1 MSALVAFLR
10 RDGGVATRKDIAG
23 ALATLA
29 HRGPDVTR
37 GWCLGPVALAAA
49 QFRTT
54 PQSLHE
60 SLPLAD
66 GASGVAVV
74 HDARLDNRAA
84 LARSLDI
91 AEGTLGRTGD
101 GELLV
106 RAWQRWGERCPEH
119 LVGDFAFAIWDD
131 RKQELFAARDHV
143 GMRLLYGFVSPAVA
157 AFASEIK
164 ALLALPGVPRR
175 LNPERVADYLL
186 GVSSDPRS
194 TFYGGIFRLQPGESI
209 LVRPDTHHVRRY
221 HVITLPDSVHRGS
234 PDEVAAGFRD
244 VFTHAVRHRME
255 ASLPVGSMLSGGLDS
270 SAIACVARDLR
281 RAEGGP
287 PLPTFSLVFPRTT
300 VSDESAFIRAV
311 TAAGG
316 LDPRFIDADQISPLD
331 HVDAIVAAID
341 EPYHG
346 APLPYQWATYHMAK
360 AAGVGVLFDGSGG
373 DSVVCHGLMFLAD
386 LVRRGRLLRML
397 RELRGLTANFNTPRS
412 FAVREFIV
420 NPLVPAW
427 LRRARR
433 ALVGHTA
440 RVPTATFVS
449 PELAERVA
457 LRDRFEAFWHSQPP
471 PRNDR
476 EYHLRD
482 LLDHLPRDLLE
493 LSSAAHGVEQRCP
506 FFDLRVIEYCLAVPS
521 SHKMENGLTRMLTR
535 RALADVLPP
544 AKIVQTGKAVPGASL
559 LWRFLTAD
567 RERVASVLTS
577 EVAESAR
584 RYLDLDALRSAW
596 RSLEAQAHPSPAY
609 QPSVAVWQQMDQ
621 IRKAVVLLIWLD
633 AAGVSD

>member
-1 MSALVAFLR
+1 
-10 RDGGVATRKDIAG
+10 
-23 ALATLA
+23 
-29 HRGPDVTR
+29 
-37 GWCLGPVALAAA
+37 
-49 QFRTT
+49 
-54 PQSLHE
+54 
-60 SLPLAD
+60 
-66 GASGVAVV
+66 
-74 HDARLDNRAA
+74 
-84 LARSLDI
+84 
-91 AEGTLGRTGD
+91 
-101 GELLV
+101 
-106 RAWQRWGERCPEH
+106 
-119 LVGDFAFAIWDD
+119 
-131 RKQELFAARDHV
+131 
-143 GMRLLYGFVSPAVA
+143 MRLLYGFVSPGVA

-186 GVSSDPRS
+186 GVTSDPRA
-194 TFYGGIFRLQPGESI
+194 TFYGEIFRLQPGESI
-209 LVRPDTHHVRRY
+209 LVRPDTHHARRY
-221 HVITLPDSVHRGS
+221 HVITLPDAVHRGS
-234 PDEVAAGFRD
+234 PDEVAAGFRE
-244 VFTHAVRHRME
+244 VFTHAVRDRMA
-255 ASLPVGSMLSGGLDS
+255 ASRPVGSMLSGGLDS

-346 APLPYQWATYHMAK
+346 APLPYQWATYRMAK
-360 AAGVGVLFDGSGG
+360 EAGVGVLFDGSGG
-373 DSVVCHGLMFLAD
+373 DSVVCHGAD
-386 LVRRGRLLRML
+386 APRGPGRGGADSLRML
-397 RELRGLTANFNTPRS
+397 RELRGLTANLNTPRS

-433 ALVGHTA
+433 TLVGHTA
-440 RVPTATFVS
+440 RVPTASFIS

-535 RALADVLPP
+535 RALAGVLP
-544 AKIVQTGKAVPGASL
+544 AAVAARTGKAVPGASL

-567 RERVASVLTS
+567 RERVESALFAD
-577 EVAESAR
+577 VAESAR

-596 RSLEAQAHPSPAY
+596 RRLEAQAHPSPAF
-609 QPSVAVWQQMDQ
+609 QPAVAVWQEMDQ
-621 IRKAVVLLIWLD
+621 IRKAVVLLVWLSS
-633 AAGVSD
+633 GRVSD